1 MDLAAWFGSQD
12 VLSAGEAAHIFGS
25 GPVLSVAQHASTLLM
40 HLKCQML

>member
-12 VLSAGEAAHIFGS
+12 VFSAGEAAHIFGS
-25 GPVLSVAQHASTLLM
+25 GPVLSVAQHATLLM